1 MHPSINY
8 FSLVSHYYFGIF
20 HRQFLIIKSFLFI
33 RCVKIFATRFVM
45 TTTVLAN
52 PTTRTVCPE
61 DYSPCACDLTG
72 NGLEITCIDVTIPDI
87 VDVFFRTQNLFLYSV
102 SLTTSATGS
111 VDLPADLLSDK
122 RAQNIYLNCPAAAS
136 PKLSVTIDAASF
148 EFTRFNTTRFE
159 IHDCDLIRQKDMKFL
174 SGFLVLNSFYFANT
188 FNVEGIAGLA
198 NNTLPALKELTV
210 VNCTG
215 LENVV
220 FPDLTPARLELLR
233 LDGNGLTDAGVNH
246 ILVAVASSS
255 SASSLKLLSLSNN
268 AMTKIPMIASFSQLV
283 TYELSNNVVPF
294 MSLSTLIFSS
304 PVKFVGLGNLSLST
318 IEGDAFQGIKNNAH
332 LIKIVLHNTL
342 EFIIITYTRIGNYRY
357 AQVNLENNRL
367 TEFREDIFKSML
379 QQMTIQS
386 PAIGGHVLVT
396 GSK

>member
-1 MHPSINY
+1 
-8 FSLVSHYYFGIF
+8 
-20 HRQFLIIKSFLFI
+20 
-33 RCVKIFATRFVM
+33 M

-102 SLTTSATGS
+102 SLTIISATGS
-111 VDLPADLLSDK
+111 IDLPADLLSDK

-188 FNVEGIAGLA
+188 FNVEAIAGLA

-268 AMTKIPMIASFSQLV
+268 AMTKIPMIASFSPTGHLRTLQQHRPLHEPIDFDLQL
-283 TYELSNNVVPF
+283 S
-294 MSLSTLIFSS
+294 
-304 PVKFVGLGNLSLST
+304 
-318 IEGDAFQGIKNNAH
+318 
-332 LIKIVLHNTL
+332 
-342 EFIIITYTRIGNYRY
+342 GNYRY

-367 TEFREDIFKSML
+367 TEFKEDIFKSML

-396 GSK
+396 GNPFDCGCGLAWLIRDNQVLLPSVKNGVCGGFFRFEDLNPDAYGNC

>member
-1 MHPSINY
+1 M
-8 FSLVSHYYFGIF
+8 
-20 HRQFLIIKSFLFI
+20 KM
-33 RCVKIFATRFVM
+33 FATGIVM
-45 TTTVLAN
+45 MTTVLAS

-61 DYSPCACDLTG
+61 DFSPCACDLTG
-72 NGLEITCIDVTIPDI
+72 NGLEINCIDVTIPDI

-102 SLTTSATGS
+102 SLTIISATGS
-111 VDLPADLLSDK
+111 IDLPADLLSDK

-159 IHDCDLIRQKDMKFL
+159 IHDCDLIRQTDMIFL
-174 SGFLVLNSFYFANT
+174 SGFLVLNTLHFANT
-188 FNVEGIAGLA
+188 FNVEAIAGLS

-220 FPDLTPARLELLR
+220 FPDLTPARLGLLR

-283 TYELSNNVVPF
+283 TYELSNNIVPF

-318 IEGDAFQGIKNNAH
+318 IDGDAFQSIKNNAH
-332 LIKIVLHNTL
+332 LMKIVLHHTL
-342 EFIIITYTRIGNYRY
+342 EFIIITYTRIGNYTY

-367 TEFREDIFKSML
+367 TEFREDIFKLML